1 MAKTDKRTR
10 SEAQRSRTK
19 ADRLARADK
28 ARRKREWLVSADAA
42 SRAGYPV
49 NALITI
55 MAGKDIAT
63 ITDTAWRRLRQM
75 LRKNGSPFVAAR
87 GPEYTPKKGHHL
99 HIALHLPT
107 ASYADTV
114 AVLTETLSEEVGS
127 WGIDPTGRTVGD
139 RFGVVALSKNGG
151 WMLQRHLESLSGSP
165 ETLVGYA
172 GKGSGKG
179 KAIGRH
185 QRSADLLALT
195 KGLDANA
202 HNGAIQASAS
212 GDEYIKAG
220 RVA

>member
-1 MAKTDKRTR
+1 MAQTDKRTR
-10 SEAQRSRTK
+10 SEAQRRKTK
-19 ADRLARADK
+19 ADRLTRADK
-28 ARRKREWLVSADAA
+28 ARRKREWLVSAEAA
-42 SRAGYPV
+42 SLAGYPI

-63 ITDTAWRRLRQM
+63 ITDTVWRKLRQM
-75 LRKNGSPFVAAR
+75 LRENGSPFIAAR

-107 ASYADTV
+107 ESYDDAV
-114 AVLTETLSEEVGS
+114 KVLTETLSEEVGS

-151 WMLQRHLESLSGSP
+151 WMLQRHIEFLNGSP
-165 ETLVGYA
+165 EAIVEYA

-185 QRSADLLALT
+185 QRSENLLALT
-195 KGLDANA
+195 KVSTQTG
-202 HNGAIQASAS
+202 
-212 GDEYIKAG
+212 IKEPYK
-220 RVA
+220 RQ

>member
-1 MAKTDKRTR
+1 MAKTDRRTR
-10 SEAQRSRTK
+10 SAAQRSRTK

-28 ARRKREWLVSADAA
+28 ARRKREWLASADAA
-42 SRAGYPV
+42 SRAGYPI

-75 LRKNGSPFVAAR
+75 LRKNGFPFVAAR

-99 HIALHLPT
+99 HIALHLPM
-107 ASYADTV
+107 ANYADTV
-114 AVLTETLSEEVGS
+114 AVLTETLSEEIGS

-139 RFGVVALSKNGG
+139 RSGIVALSKNGG
-151 WMLQRHLESLSGSP
+151 WMLQRHLEFLNGSP
-165 ETLVGYA
+165 ETIVGYA

-195 KGLDANA
+195 KDNSINV
-202 HNGAIQASAS
+202 HSGATQAPS
-212 GDEYIKAG
+212 GGVTAI
-220 RVA
+220 